1 MCECISYS
9 FIGFGFCS
17 VLGKTAV
24 LVRFVVTGFGFFLIS
39 RRNVILSLR
48 LRAVDLLLGPATPSG
63 FFSPYRTNTS
73 SHRVAGSISHK
84 KNCGLAWS
92 QLPRPYGPVV

>member
-1 MCECISYS
+1 MCEGISYS

-48 LRAVDLLLGPATPSG
+48 LRAVDLLPWLIARQLRPV
-63 FFSPYRTNTS
+63 FFAVSYEYIIASR
-73 SHRVAGSISHK
+73 R
-84 KNCGLAWS
+84 W
-92 QLPRPYGPVV
+92 QY